1 MKSFVL
7 FFYVWK
13 YLEDSTPT
21 INISSKI
28 NFHSYLDFSYNRN
41 YLFNI
46 LSYKIVV
53 RVSVIQL
60 FLISARFAS
69 RQISRIH

>member
-7 FFYVWK
+7 FFHVWK
-13 YLEDSTPT
+13 YLEDSIPT
-21 INISSKI
+21 INISLKI
-28 NFHSYLDFSYNRN
+28 NFHSYLDFSYIIVIS
-41 YLFNI
+41 I

-60 FLISARFAS
+60 FLISPRFAS